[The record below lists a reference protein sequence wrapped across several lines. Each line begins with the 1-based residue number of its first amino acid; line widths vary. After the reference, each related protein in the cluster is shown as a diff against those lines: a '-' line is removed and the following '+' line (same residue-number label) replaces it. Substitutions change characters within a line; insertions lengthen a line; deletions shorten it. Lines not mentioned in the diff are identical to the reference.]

1 MLYFND
7 TNENNSFDKIETRL
21 RSLSTEYS
29 SSPYSNSTIPIEE
42 SYNSF
47 YDNAW
52 SDVVAKNSNNV
63 KTKNSSNTKIKRDNN
78 VKTKNSSNVKKN
90 RRRRGKK

>member
-1 MLYFND
+1 MFYFDD
-7 TNENNSFDKIETRL
+7 TDENNSFDKIETRL

-47 YDNAW
+47 YDNTW
-52 SDVVAKNSNNV
+52 SNVVAKNSNNV
-63 KTKNSSNTKIKRDNN
+63 YARNNNVVKKTNNN
-78 VKTKNSSNVKKN
+78 VKTKTNNKKKKN
-90 RRRRGKK
+90 RRCRGKK

>member
-1 MLYFND
+1 MFYFND
-7 TNENNSFDKIETRL
+7 TDENNSFDKIETRL

-47 YDNAW
+47 YDNTW
-52 SDVVAKNSNNV
+52 SNVV
-63 KTKNSSNTKIKRDNN
+63 TKNSSNVKIKSDNN
-78 VKTKNSSNVKKN
+78 VKTKNSINVKNSNNVKKN
-90 RRRRGKK
+90 RRRRRKR